1 MNEAIFDNDNN
12 KPEDMDKTEQSD
24 SGENDTPL
32 VSPYDKSDDSES
44 RLEGTS
50 KTDKD
55 ADAAPQAQPQQ
66 TKTVQHEQNSRY
78 SPTYS
83 PYEKKTQSGTPYAA
97 QQSVPYNNV
106 PVQQPVGGNPYGTQ
120 QVGGTQ
126 GNTYYGAYGYTQ
138 DYTGGAYYGGNPPK
152 KPMSKPLKAFLGTI
166 AALSVVFLVAFA
178 VENAQAYD
186 ETGGFDFDDFIN
198 SYSDDYSYDYGF
210 GFDFGFDTDSDS
222 GGGRRGDSGV
232 WSDID
237 SSDRDEDSDAPS
249 TEVDNDI
256 VDAPDSDTVV
266 NADAEIITAADQPTD
281 LDSGDY
287 TAQKAYKAI
296 ESSVVG
302 IVTYENDVGL
312 EDEAT
317 GEGSGIIITEDGY
330 IVTNSHVISDT
341 KDIAVEVILND
352 DTSYVAAIVGY
363 DSRTDIAVLK
373 IDAAGL
379 TPVTFVD
386 SDQVEVGQDALA
398 VGNPGGIE
406 YSNSL
411 TRGTVSAVNRVVS
424 SSSMVTYIQ
433 TDAAINPGNSG
444 GPLMNIAGQVM
455 GINTIK
461 IVDTEYEGMGFA
473 IPSNTVIEIANDLMT
488 QGYVSGRVRIG
499 ITGEAISSYVA
510 ALYNVPEGIL
520 IDSFADDSP
529 FVGTDAKEG
538 DIITAI
544 DGEEV
549 TSFSEVYAIL
559 ERYSPGDTVTVSL
572 YRSDTDEALDVE
584 IVLAEDK
591 GETQQ

>member
-1 MNEAIFDNDNN
+1 MSDLNLENN
-12 KPEDMDKTEQSD
+12 GERESADKTEDETPVSEQATAQ
-24 SGENDTPL
+24 ENTASL
-32 VSPYDKSDDSES
+32 RSPYDKSNDEENIADKADGNLNIRITESNPQSES
-44 RLEGTS
+44 SQPRTTQTNGETHNPN
-50 KTDKD
+50 
-55 ADAAPQAQPQQ
+55 PQYNPM
-66 TKTVQHEQNSRY
+66 
-78 SPTYS
+78 YS
-83 PYEKKTQSGTPYAA
+83 PYEQANQRQYTSATYAD
-97 QQSVPYNNV
+97 
-106 PVQQPVGGNPYGTQ
+106 GGNPYENTQ
-120 QVGGTQ
+120 PNG
-126 GNTYYGAYGYTQ
+126 TYYGAYGYTQ
-138 DYTGGAYYGGNPPK
+138 DYTGGANFGNKPPK
-152 KPMSKPLKAFLGTI
+152 KPMSKPLKAFLGTV
-166 AALSVVFLVAFA
+166 AVLCVAFLVAFVA
-178 VENAQAYD
+178 ENVRAYE
-186 ETGGFDFDDFIN
+186 ETGGFNIDSFL
-198 SYSDDYSYDYGF
+198 DDYSYNYAFGTDTDIYGF
-210 GFDFGFDTDSDS
+210 GGSGDDSD
-222 GGGRRGDSGV
+222 V

-237 SSDRDEDSDAPS
+237 TSSDDDSDAIS

-256 VDAPDSDTVV
+256 VAAPDSDTVV
-266 NADAEIITAADQPTD
+266 NADAQIITAADQPTD

-296 ESSVVG
+296 ENSVVG

-330 IVTNSHVISDT
+330 VVTNSHVISDT

-373 IDAAGL
+373 IDATGL

-461 IVDTEYEGMGFA
+461 IVDTQYEGMGFA

-499 ITGEAISSYVA
+499 ITGEAISSYMA
-510 ALYNVPEGIL
+510 ALYNVPEGIM

-529 FVGTDAKEG
+529 FVGTDAQEG

-549 TSFSEVYAIL
+549 TSFSDIYAL
-559 ERYSPGDTVTVSL
+559 MENYSPGDTATVTL
-572 YRSDTDEALDVE
+572 YRSSSGETIQVE